1 MPCELSVR
9 ELDLRVHTYSDPKF
23 FFSFITLYCKL
34 ILYIYHSLGNFYDF
48 IISLFK
54 LSNIYI
60 LSVQGYKL
68 I

>member
-9 ELDLRVHTYSDPKF
+9 ELDLRVYMYSDPKF
-23 FFSFITLYCKL
+23 LFSFIILYCKL
-34 ILYIYHSLGNFYDF
+34 IQYIYHSLGNFYDF

-54 LSNIYI
+54 PSHIYI